1 LVSNTEPQGSSA
13 PLPSPTNQVKR
24 RRTQPSGV
32 ARHKPRIIHERQKSI
47 RRVYDKP
54 GKKPAA
60 EYEPD
65 PIKLEALCQLR
76 GGTEFACQWIPI
88 VFKNGVTLEAL
99 LRRLKL
105 TEIESMNF
113 LGGFEPFL
121 AYHGFLQVSED
132 GFECCLCTVGKRAW
146 WRNKKDA
153 VRHFRKFHFGLAD
166 QCITWCVMYRALMYL
181 SFSNSLCSSH
191 SGKSIYSTGEMNSHR
206 CAPPQNLA
214 TLATAVGLEDSSRN

>member
-1 LVSNTEPQGSSA
+1 VFV
-13 PLPSPTNQVKR
+13 PSLASQVKHR
-24 RRTQPSGV
+24 RAQPRGV
-32 ARHKPRIIHERQKSI
+32 ACHQPRIAHEQQKSI
-47 RRVYDKP
+47 RKVYDQP
-54 GKKPAA
+54 GKKPAV
-60 EYEPD
+60 EYEPE
-65 PIKLEALCQLR
+65 PLKLEALCRLR

-88 VFKNGVTLEAL
+88 VFKDGVALGAL
-99 LRRLKL
+99 LRCLKL

-121 AYHGFLQVSED
+121 AYDGFLQVAED

-166 QCITWCVMYRALMYL
+166 LCITWCVMCRALMYL
-181 SFSNSLCSSH
+181 SRFSNSLRFTH
-191 SGKSIYSTGEMNSHR
+191 SGKSIYSTGEMNSHQ

-214 TLATAVGLEDSSRN
+214 TLATAV